1 MKNIALVLSYDGT
14 NYNGWQIQKNGPSI
28 QESMEDA
35 IFHLLKQKVHVSGVG
50 RTDSG
55 VHARR
60 YVANFHADCTIPMD
74 RLPYALNS
82 FLPEDIA
89 VSGAVEV
96 PEDFDAR
103 FNCTKKEYAYYLF
116 PSTLRD
122 PFHARYAYRYNYPLD
137 ITKMQEGA
145 QYFVGKQDFASVRSQ
160 GTPVKST
167 VRTIFWCEVEP
178 VDDLIRIRVCG
189 DGFLY
194 NMVRAIAG
202 TLTYV
207 GGGKLAPEQVRV
219 LSVTDRAADY
229 ANALVAK
236 LSELGYRAEAD
247 ITGEKIGK
255 KIREATLEKI
265 PFMLVVGDRDMEAGT
280 VSVRTRTGEDLG
292 AMTLEDFSAKLRQI
306 VDEKQKI

>member
-1 MKNIALVLSYDGT
+1 MKNIALILSYDGT
-14 NYNGWQIQKNGPSI
+14 NYNGWQVQKNGPSI
-28 QESMEDA
+28 QESMETA
-35 IFHLLKQKVHVSGVG
+35 VFRLLGQKVHVSGVG

-60 YVANFHADCTIPMD
+60 YVANFKAECTIPMD

-89 VSGAVEV
+89 VSGAVLV
-96 PEDFDAR
+96 PDCFDAR
-103 FNCTKKEYAYYLF
+103 FDCTKKEYAYYIY

-137 ITKMQEGA
+137 ITRMQEGA
-145 QYFVGKQDFASVRSQ
+145 QRFVGKQDFAAVRSQ

-167 VRTIFWCEVEP
+167 VRTVFWCEVEP

-207 GGGKLAPEQVRV
+207 GGGKLSPDDVSAI
-219 LSVTDRAADY
+219 LRA
-229 ANALVAK
+229 
-236 LSELGYRAEAD
+236 
-247 ITGEKIGK
+247 
-255 KIREATLEKI
+255 
-265 PFMLVVGDRDMEAGT
+265 GDREQAGP
-280 VSVRTRTGEDLG
+280 
-292 AMTLEDFSAKLRQI
+292 TLPAHGLFMNRLWYENTPELASFRLDA
-306 VDEKQKI
+306 

>member
-1 MKNIALVLSYDGT
+1 MKNIALILSYDGT
-14 NYNGWQIQKNGPSI
+14 NYNGWQVQKNGPSI
-28 QESMEDA
+28 QESMETA
-35 IFHLLKQKVHVSGVG
+35 VCRLLGQKVHVSGVG

-60 YVANFHADCTIPMD
+60 YVANFKADCTIPMD

-89 VSGAVEV
+89 VSGAVLV
-96 PEDFDAR
+96 PDGFDAR
-103 FNCTKKEYAYYLF
+103 FDCTKKEYAYYIY

-137 ITKMQEGA
+137 IARMQEGA
-145 QYFVGKQDFASVRSQ
+145 QRFVGKQDFAAVRSQ

-167 VRTIFWCEVEP
+167 VRTVFWCEVEP

-207 GGGKLAPEQVRV
+207 GGGKLSPDDVSAILR
-219 LSVTDRAADY
+219 S
-229 ANALVAK
+229 
-236 LSELGYRAEAD
+236 
-247 ITGEKIGK
+247 
-255 KIREATLEKI
+255 
-265 PFMLVVGDRDMEAGT
+265 GDREQAGPT
-280 VSVRTRTGEDLG
+280 LPAHGLFMNRLWYDHTPELDRFRLGE
-292 AMTLEDFSAKLRQI
+292 
-306 VDEKQKI
+306 